1 MQTSGLSTSAAR
13 HASMQSRSSVPN
25 GVDVRDS
32 VGYRPDLFGRTP
44 LPVFNTPLPPAPP
57 PTRLLKDR
65 ATQVACGIAVSRIWL
80 TAPMLFWLSSRVGLL
95 ETLARTPQKGST
107 CGASEDL
114 SRYPLWPVRSL
125 VLSERFRHMTNLN
138 LYQVPVQSTN
148 CGKCNHENGAG
159 ATRCSACGHD
169 LRSPF
174 GARRHGERRQLTT
187 LFCDLVDSVSLSVR
201 LDPEDMM
208 HVIDTYL
215 AICDDIIAAYGG
227 TVMQYMGDG
236 VLAYFGYPRA
246 NEDDAANAIRAG
258 MALRT
263 AVGQIDLLQGIA
275 LQARIGIATGLVV
288 VSDLIGR
295 REARGGG
302 IVGETPNLAARLQS
316 IARPGAV
323 VIGDATRRIVGDQF
337 IYHDLGTFPLK
348 GFPAPVQAYEL
359 VEALPIADRFLA
371 RSPSKAIPLVGRE
384 REFAMMQALW
394 EQARKGQGAGVLL
407 RGEPGI
413 GKSRLVQEL
422 RQYIT
427 NASNVQLTWYCGP
440 NTNDSALHP
449 VTEQLSRAAGF
460 EHGESSERRRARF
473 DRQFGGTDRLG
484 RAVVADLLGI
494 PTETDS
500 PALTLTPLRRK
511 EITLD
516 TLLSTVEQSLGNQ
529 PGLIVAED
537 LHWCDSATL
546 ELLDR
551 VVERATT
558 RRWLVLCT
566 ARPEFERSSLQRT
579 NIATID
585 LDRLDRS
592 NAERICRHL
601 GADTLLPSEAVR
613 RIIAHCDGV
622 PLFVEEMTKSVLE
635 AAADAPA
642 QDGRHAVTI
651 PASLRDSLVAR
662 LDRLGDAREMACL
675 GAAIGRRFRYDILSA
690 VAARSEVSL
699 RRDLRELTRAGLV
712 ERSGIPPAS
721 VYTFKHALIRD
732 AAYDSLLI
740 RERELLHGRIAAVL
754 RDRFPGAREAEPE
767 LLAYHYTESGAIAE
781 AIPLWTEA
789 GRRAASRAAHVEA
802 AVHQQAALELLRRQP
817 ADNKRDTAE
826 LDLLIG
832 LVVSLAASRGYS
844 NPELS
849 KVLAEARSIC
859 DVVGNLAGRFAV
871 MRGICNFAIVGGD
884 LPAAEELANRC
895 MAIATETGLVEHQ
908 IEADNAMGYI
918 LHRKGDL
925 AAAKVF
931 LERGQRLYT
940 EHHGIRLT
948 FPLPHDP
955 LCCILAALEH
965 VLYAMGDEAGAE
977 HVNAKVVAHARAL
990 GRTYD
995 LAWTLVLTMPFHILR
1010 RNFAHVLELADE
1022 AIGICE
1028 LHGYDLLDVL
1038 AGVYRAIATAH
1049 LGKLDGALLV
1059 VQTKLAEQ
1067 VRFGCEHGHCNSLG
1081 ESAWLLALSG
1091 DQTGALSTIDAAIA
1105 KAAEFWRAFLSVPTL
1120 PPQSGNP
1127 RAARRL

>member
-1 MQTSGLSTSAAR
+1 MRSQRGP
-13 HASMQSRSSVPN
+13 QS
-25 GVDVRDS
+25 
-32 VGYRPDLFGRTP
+32 
-44 LPVFNTPLPPAPP
+44 LPVMAG
-57 PTRLLKDR
+57 
-65 ATQVACGIAVSRIWL
+65 Q
-80 TAPMLFWLSSRVGLL
+80 
-95 ETLARTPQKGST
+95 
-107 CGASEDL
+107 
-114 SRYPLWPVRSL
+114 SL

-473 DRQFGGTDRLG
+473 
-484 RAVVADLLGI
+484 
-494 PTETDS
+494 
-500 PALTLTPLRRK
+500 
-511 EITLD
+511 
-516 TLLSTVEQSLGNQ
+516 
-529 PGLIVAED
+529 
-537 LHWCDSATL
+537 
-546 ELLDR
+546 
-551 VVERATT
+551 
-558 RRWLVLCT
+558 
-566 ARPEFERSSLQRT
+566 
-579 NIATID
+579 
-585 LDRLDRS
+585 
-592 NAERICRHL
+592 
-601 GADTLLPSEAVR
+601 
-613 RIIAHCDGV
+613 
-622 PLFVEEMTKSVLE
+622 
-635 AAADAPA
+635 
-642 QDGRHAVTI
+642 
-651 PASLRDSLVAR
+651 
-662 LDRLGDAREMACL
+662 
-675 GAAIGRRFRYDILSA
+675 
-690 VAARSEVSL
+690 
-699 RRDLRELTRAGLV
+699 
-712 ERSGIPPAS
+712 
-721 VYTFKHALIRD
+721 
-732 AAYDSLLI
+732 
-740 RERELLHGRIAAVL
+740 
-754 RDRFPGAREAEPE
+754 
-767 LLAYHYTESGAIAE
+767 
-781 AIPLWTEA
+781 
-789 GRRAASRAAHVEA
+789 
-802 AVHQQAALELLRRQP
+802 
-817 ADNKRDTAE
+817 
-826 LDLLIG
+826 
-832 LVVSLAASRGYS
+832 
-844 NPELS
+844 
-849 KVLAEARSIC
+849 
-859 DVVGNLAGRFAV
+859 
-871 MRGICNFAIVGGD
+871 
-884 LPAAEELANRC
+884 
-895 MAIATETGLVEHQ
+895 
-908 IEADNAMGYI
+908 
-918 LHRKGDL
+918 
-925 AAAKVF
+925 
-931 LERGQRLYT
+931 
-940 EHHGIRLT
+940 
-948 FPLPHDP
+948 
-955 LCCILAALEH
+955 
-965 VLYAMGDEAGAE
+965 
-977 HVNAKVVAHARAL
+977 
-990 GRTYD
+990 
-995 LAWTLVLTMPFHILR
+995 
-1010 RNFAHVLELADE
+1010 
-1022 AIGICE
+1022 
-1028 LHGYDLLDVL
+1028 
-1038 AGVYRAIATAH
+1038 
-1049 LGKLDGALLV
+1049 
-1059 VQTKLAEQ
+1059 
-1067 VRFGCEHGHCNSLG
+1067 
-1081 ESAWLLALSG
+1081 
-1091 DQTGALSTIDAAIA
+1091 
-1105 KAAEFWRAFLSVPTL
+1105 
-1120 PPQSGNP
+1120 
-1127 RAARRL
+1127 